1 MNSDGDPPKGLLEF
15 PVGDGVRDYCG
26 PQQEG
31 RTDVVYVT
39 PGYFDTLQMP
49 LLAGRVFTDA
59 DGPNAQHVVGAL
71 RVMRSELYGVGVYD
85 AATLASA
92 VLALVFVALLATIL
106 PTLKIAKIDPANT
119 LREE

>member
-15 PVGDGVRDYCG
+15 PVGDGVRNYCG

-39 PGYFDTLQMP
+39 PGYFDTLQMQ

-59 DGPNAQHVVGAL
+59 DGPNAQHVVGAV

-85 AATLASA
+85 AAPLVSA
-92 VLALVFVALLATIL
+92 VLAVVVVAPLTHTV
-106 PTLKIAKIDPANT
+106 PTFKIDK
-119 LREE
+119 

>member
-1 MNSDGDPPKGLLEF
+1 MNSDGDPPKGLLGF
-15 PVGDGVRDYCG
+15 PVGDGVRNYCG

-31 RTDVVYVT
+31 GTDVVYVT

-49 LLAGRVFTDA
+49 LLAGRVFTD
-59 DGPNAQHVVGAL
+59 GPNAQHVAGAV
-71 RVMRSELYGVGVYD
+71 RVMRSELYGVGVHD

-106 PTLKIAKIDPANT
+106 PTLRIAKIDPANT